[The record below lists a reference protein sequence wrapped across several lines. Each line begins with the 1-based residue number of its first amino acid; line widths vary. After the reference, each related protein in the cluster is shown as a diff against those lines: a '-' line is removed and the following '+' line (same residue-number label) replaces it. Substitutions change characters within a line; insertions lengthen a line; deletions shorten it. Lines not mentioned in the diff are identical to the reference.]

1 MVVGSNQI
9 SIIQGCA
16 PEEFASYLRHT
27 DINDYNK
34 YVPERSCW
42 DGQLQNKTSELC
54 LDTELLLFL
63 MAMNGIFK
71 GSEAAGDEIP
81 TADDNGAG
89 APRDSRLFSTL
100 CTRVKRGMRRT
111 KRPASQQGA
120 YVCGSPVL
128 EPLCYSTVQSAVP
141 WCSTANSDRTVVH
154 NEIFAH
160 HLGKPRSTTN
170 VLRLIEAT
178 D

>member
-1 MVVGSNQI
+1 MVIGSRI
-9 SIIQGCA
+9 SRIQSCTR
-16 PEEFASYLRHT
+16 EEFASYLRHT
-27 DINDYNK
+27 DIDEYNK

-42 DGQLQNKTSELC
+42 DGQLRNKTSELC

-63 MAMNGIFK
+63 MALNGIDK
-71 GSEAAGDEIP
+71 TSEEEATMEDATREP
-81 TADDNGAG
+81 
-89 APRDSRLFSTL
+89 RLFSTL

-111 KRPASQQGA
+111 KRPVFRQNN
-120 YVCGSPVL
+120 YEVGSPV
-128 EPLCYSTVQSAVP
+128 EAPPFYSAVQSAVP
-141 WCSTANSDRTVVH
+141 CCPTATSERTVVH
-154 NEIFAH
+154 NEVFAN